1 MKEVKFVDI
10 GEGITEGH
18 LIKWLAAD
26 GSEVKEDQPLVQI
39 ETDKAVVNVPAP
51 SSGIIKI
58 VAKEAADVHI
68 NEILAYIG
76 SKEELEAMQSNAKPN
91 VQPSSMQAAE
101 IQAKSAVQ
109 QSAEQKAVM
118 ANQQIQVIATPFVR
132 KLARDMNIDI
142 SKVHGTG
149 QNGRILESDIRNSA
163 ISSSQQ
169 VTQAAAAEIP
179 VPSSSFNRNAKQI
192 ENGEQIEEHIPLTQT
207 RKAIARN
214 MEESW
219 KIPRAVHMDLIDA
232 TLLYDIVSREKNK
245 FLTQFN
251 AKLTFLPFIIKATVE
266 ALIENPRFN
275 ASYDATA
282 QEMIIK
288 KYYNIGIAAEAS
300 DGLKVIVLKNCDKK
314 SIKQLAQEI
323 QELHNKIND
332 NTITMQEMKG
342 NTFTITSIG
351 SLGGGFLSVAMINP
365 PDVAI
370 LAVHFIK
377 DMPVAI
383 DGKVEIRKV
392 LPISITFDH
401 RAVDGADAVKFGNA
415 IKAYLEDP
423 DFMEIL

>member
-26 GSEVKEDQPLVQI
+26 GSEVKEDQPLAQI
-39 ETDKAVVNVPAP
+39 ETDKAVVNVPSP
-51 SSGIIKI
+51 TSGIIKI
-58 VAKEAADVHI
+58 AAKENADVRI
-68 NEILAYIG
+68 NELLAYVG
-76 SKEELEAMQSNAKPN
+76 SKEELEATQSNANSNIPM
-91 VQPSSMQAAE
+91 PPAQAAE
-101 IQAKSAVQ
+101 IQAKSAAQ

-132 KLARDMNIDI
+132 KLARDMNVDI
-142 SKVHGTG
+142 LKVLGTG
-149 QNGRILESDIRNSA
+149 QNSRVSESDVRSFA
-163 ISSSQQ
+163 ASISQPAA
-169 VTQAAAAEIP
+169 QAAATEKLMPPAP
-179 VPSSSFNRNAKQI
+179 NAKQA
-192 ENGEQIEEHIPLTQT
+192 ETVEQIERIPLTQT

-232 TLLYDIVSREKNK
+232 TALYDIVSREKSR

-251 AKLTFLPFIIKATVE
+251 AKLTFLPFIIKAAVE

-275 ASYDATA
+275 ASYDAAA

-300 DGLKVIVLKNCDKK
+300 DGLKVIVLKDCDKK

-323 QELHNKIND
+323 QGLHNKLND

-377 DMPVAI
+377 DMPVAV

-415 IKAYLEDP
+415 IKAYIEDP
-423 DFMEIL
+423 DFLEIL

>member
-18 LIKWLAAD
+18 LIKWLATD
-26 GSEVKEDQPLVQI
+26 GSEVKEDQPLAQI
-39 ETDKAVVNVPAP
+39 ETDKAVVNIP
-51 SSGIIKI
+51 SPNSGIIKI
-58 VAKEAADVHI
+58 AVKENTDVHI
-68 NEILAYIG
+68 NEVLAYIG
-76 SKEELEAMQSNAKPN
+76 SKEELESMQSDQKSNISAPSMPTAESPEKP
-91 VQPSSMQAAE
+91 AA
-101 IQAKSAVQ
+101 Q
-109 QSAEQKAVM
+109 QIADQKAVM

-142 SKVHGTG
+142 LKVHGSG
-149 QNGRILESDIRNSA
+149 QNGRVLESDIRNFAASA
-163 ISSSQQ
+163 NQQ
-169 VTQAAAAEIP
+169 VTQQAAVATKVENQIP
-179 VPSSSFNRNAKQI
+179 PASNAKQI
-192 ENGEQIEEHIPLTQT
+192 ENAEQIERIPLTQT

-232 TLLYDIVSREKNK
+232 TALYNIVSKEKNK

-275 ASYDATA
+275 ASYDAAA

-300 DGLKVIVLKNCDKK
+300 DGLKVIVLKDCDKK

-323 QELHNKIND
+323 QELHNKLNN

-377 DMPVAI
+377 DTPVAI
-383 DGKVEIRKV
+383 DGKVEVRKV

-423 DFMEIL
+423 DFLEIL